1 MDILRTSNNTICDT
15 NDYVMSGSMLDIPRH
30 LQLVQV
36 FRSIKHS
43 TNVKIEH
50 KHNNLLT
57 SIILYDTQQQQQMNR
72 GE

>member
-1 MDILRTSNNTICDT
+1 MNE
-15 NDYVMSGSMLDIPRH
+15 SMFGIPRH

-50 KHNNLLT
+50 KHNNPLT
-57 SIILYDTQQQQQMNR
+57 SIILYDTQQEKQMNR